1 MQSNNNKRARDLAES
16 YHLLLELLTSEPF
29 IQECLQMIENVC
41 LSQKLDFKIAG
52 KSPSDEF
59 GKFINKHY
67 FKFLKNAIRQA
78 HGMGFVAWFIRKLPS
93 GDRIP
98 DVLPLGTFTW
108 SVEPDEHSVIRYRV
122 QLSTSKVPFVLT
134 EWVQPCLNV
143 SEGSILHATIQS
155 PLSHLIEEY
164 RILRETMRRYHHADA
179 WNTTARI
186 IVSSEPKQFN
196 HDSSQ
201 KELFDTLDFL
211 KDAMKERQKHAPSE
225 VDDVFAFNPGNHR
238 AAVYELPPH
247 HHVEAMQPLKPV
259 VDLPFMTAKY
269 RHSVCSLFGIPSEM
283 VVSDRS
289 AIQRETRGGRTTSRV
304 FQNKMARMCI
314 FLSDLLQEVY
324 RHIYKEDAQFNLT
337 PIPRLELQNIED
349 LRILHEI
356 SVLQPDHAVSLGD
369 VLLGASGKRVRGVG
383 DAGGGDAG
391 GTKKIKKEE
400 KPALEK
406 I

>member
-1 MQSNNNKRARDLAES
+1 MAES

-41 LSQKLDFKIAG
+41 LGQELNFKIAG
-52 KSPSDEF
+52 KQQPSAEF
-59 GKFINKHY
+59 AAFINKHY
-67 FKFLKNAIRQA
+67 FRFLRNAIRQA
-78 HGMGFVAWFIRKLPS
+78 HGMGFVAWFTRKLPS

-108 SVEPDEHSVIRYRV
+108 SIEPDEHSVIRYRV
-122 QLSTSKVPFVLT
+122 QMSTGKAVPFVVT
-134 EWVQPCLNV
+134 EWVQPNLNV
-143 SEGSILHATIQS
+143 SEGSILHATVQS

-179 WNTTARI
+179 WNTTARV
-186 IVSSEPKQFN
+186 IVSSEPKTFN

-211 KDAMKERQKHAPSE
+211 KDAMKERQKQTPSE
-225 VDDVFAFNPGNHR
+225 VDDVFAGNPSNHR
-238 AAVYELPPH
+238 ASVYELPPH
-247 HHVEAMQPLKPV
+247 HHIEAMPSLKPV

-269 RHSVCSLFGIPSEM
+269 RHSVCSLFGIPAEM

-289 AIQRETRGGRTTSRV
+289 AVQHETRGGKTTSRV
-304 FQNKMARMCI
+304 FQNKMNRICI
-314 FLSDLLQEVY
+314 FLADLLQEVY
-324 RHIYKEDAQFNLT
+324 RHIYKEEAQFNLA
-337 PIPRLELQNIED
+337 PLPRLELQSIED

-356 SVLQPDHAVSLGD
+356 GVLQPDHAVRLGD
-369 VLLGASGKRVRGVG
+369 VLLGASGKRMR
-383 DAGGGDAG
+383 
-391 GTKKIKKEE
+391 KEE
-400 KPALEK
+400 DATSSSNNKSKKDTTEK

>member
-1 MQSNNNKRARDLAES
+1 
-16 YHLLLELLTSEPF
+16 
-29 IQECLQMIENVC
+29 
-41 LSQKLDFKIAG
+41 
-52 KSPSDEF
+52 
-59 GKFINKHY
+59 
-67 FKFLKNAIRQA
+67 
-78 HGMGFVAWFIRKLPS
+78 MGFVAWFTRKLPS
-93 GDRIP
+93 GDRVP

-122 QLSTSKVPFVLT
+122 QLSTSKVPFVVT
-134 EWVQPCLNV
+134 EWVQPGLNV
-143 SEGSILHATIQS
+143 SEGSILHATVQS

-179 WNTTARI
+179 WNTTARV

-225 VDDVFAFNPGNHR
+225 VDDVFAGNPSNHR

-247 HHVEAMQPLKPV
+247 HHVETMQPLKPV

-324 RHIYKEDAQFNLT
+324 RHIYKEEAQFNLT
-337 PIPRLELQNIED
+337 PLPRLELQSIED

-356 SVLQPDHAVSLGD
+356 GVLQPDHAVRLGD
-369 VLLGASGKRVRGVG
+369 VLLGATGKRVRGGERG
-383 DAGGGDAG
+383 DGDDG
-391 GTKKIKKEE
+391 MKNNKIMKEE
-400 KPALEK
+400 KPSALEK